1 VPCAAGY
8 ITGFGGPMQT
18 VGYMDGYIK
27 VV

>member
-1 VPCAAGY
+1 VPCAAGF
-8 ITGFGGPMQT
+8 IDGLGGPMQT